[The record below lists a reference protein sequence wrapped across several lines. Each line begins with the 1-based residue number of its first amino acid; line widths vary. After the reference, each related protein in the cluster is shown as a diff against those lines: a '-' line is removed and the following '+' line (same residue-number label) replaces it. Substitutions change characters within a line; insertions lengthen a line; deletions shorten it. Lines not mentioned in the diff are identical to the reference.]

1 MNRPK
6 SERVD
11 LLVVGGGINGVGIA
25 RDAAGRGLS
34 VMLVEKDDLANH
46 TSSAST
52 KLIHGGLRYL
62 EYGEFRLVREALQ
75 ERERLLAMAPHII
88 RPLEFVLPLNQSPR
102 AAWMVRFGL
111 FLYDHLGGRK
121 TLPGTRAVALGRSP
135 LGDGLSR
142 RSGKAFTYSDC
153 RVDDSRLVVLNA
165 IDAAERGARIETR
178 SCFIGAVRSKDEWSV
193 TIADAGGRNRSIRA
207 RALVNAAGPWI
218 VDVLDRTPGARADRA
233 IRLVKGSHIV
243 IPRLYPGDHAFLL
256 QNSDRR
262 IVFAIPYEGKFTL
275 VGTTDEVWE
284 GAPGKV
290 SISAGET
297 RYLLDTIRRYFARPV
312 GRDDIVWSFAGIRPL
327 YDDRAANASAVTR
340 DYLLDLDASEAG
352 APILSIFG
360 GKITT
365 YRKLAEHAL
374 GELARFFP
382 DSGPA
387 WTAGAHLP
395 GGDIADGDFERF
407 QAELVAECPTFA
419 APLLCRLAR
428 AYGTRV
434 RRLLGEARTIEDL
447 GVDFGGGL
455 TRAEVDYLVAHEWA
469 RTADDILFRR
479 SKLGLHVPTGTVER
493 LEAYLGKSRT
503 ERAA

>member
-6 SERVD
+6 SEMVD
-11 LLVVGGGINGVGIA
+11 LLIVGGGINGVGIA

-121 TLPGTRAVALGRSP
+121 KLQGTRAVALDRSP
-135 LGDGLSR
+135 LGDGLSQ

-178 SCFIGAVRSKDEWSV
+178 SCFIGAVREKDGWTA
-193 TIADAGGRNRSIRA
+193 TIADASGRTRSIRA
-207 RALVNAAGPWI
+207 RAIVNAAGPWI
-218 VDVLDRTPGARADRA
+218 VDVLDRMTGARADRA
-233 IRLVKGSHIV
+233 VRLVKGSHIV

-256 QNSDRR
+256 QNPDRR
-262 IVFAIPYEGKFTL
+262 IVFAIPYEGRFTL

-297 RYLLDTIRRYFARPV
+297 GYLLDTIRRYFTRPI

-327 YDDRAANASAVTR
+327 YDDRAVNASAVTR

-374 GELARFFP
+374 RELAPFFP

-387 WTAGAHLP
+387 WTAGAPLP
-395 GGDIADGDFERF
+395 GGDIADADFEGF
-407 QAELVAECPTFA
+407 QAELLAERPIFD

-434 RRLLGEARTIEDL
+434 RGLLGEARTIEDL

-455 TRAEVDYLVAHEWA
+455 TQAEVDYLVTHEWA
-469 RTADDILFRR
+469 RTAEDILFRR
-479 SKLGLHVPTGTVER
+479 SKLGLHVPAGTGER

-503 ERAA
+503 VRAA